1 MTDLDA
7 MQEHEYTGRF
17 NLAVWRGVFSFVAV
31 YRRLLIRL
39 AALGVVMAACD
50 VAFPILT
57 WIILSIVRGERPER
71 WTLLGHR
78 FSLLEMGAIYFTVAA
93 AWSLAVGLFIRAAGR
108 LSTNFAHDIRRRAFD
123 HLQDLSFSFYDR
135 HAAGWLVAR
144 LTSDC
149 DKLSHAVSWDFL
161 DIVWGTA
168 LLTGMAA
175 AMFYINATLALVIVA
190 CLPVLAAVSFL
201 FQKRILRTSR
211 NVRKT
216 NSVMT
221 ASYAECLAAIRT
233 TKSLTREEANLA
245 AFQEQSG
252 SMYAA
257 AVRNAVLSNTYYP
270 IVFTIGTIVTG
281 LALWAGGASV
291 LRGAIEIETLIFFL
305 FVAREFVFPILD
317 MSRVFAELQTSQ
329 AAAERLL
336 GLINTRP
343 EIVDSEEVRRA
354 KFEDRSSDTGAVPL
368 QEQEQGPDLPPQR
381 PGPLLRSSS
390 DFELRTSNFELAE
403 DGLPARID
411 EVRFEHVS
419 FAYKP
424 GQPVLEDFNLTARR
438 GQTVALVGPTGG
450 GKTTIVSLLCRFYE
464 PTAGSILLD
473 GRDYRTRSLHWL
485 QSSLGIV
492 LQEPHLFTGT
502 VRENIR
508 YGRLDATDA
517 EVESAA
523 RLVHAHEFIAA
534 GEGGYD
540 AEVGHRGE
548 RLSLG
553 QRQLVALARAV
564 LADPQIFIMDEAT
577 SSVDTATEKAIQD
590 AMHTVLAGRISFVIA
605 HRLSTIRRADLI
617 AVIDRGRIVEQGTH
631 ADLISRRGRYYRL
644 YTMQF
649 AQVQTAEILGKG
661 MGG

>member
-17 NLAVWRGVFSFVAV
+17 NLALWRGVLGFVGV
-31 YRRLLIRL
+31 YRKLLIRL
-39 AALGVVMAACD
+39 ALLGVVMAACD

-57 WIILSIVRGERPER
+57 WIILSIVRGEHPER

-78 FSLLEMGAIYFTVAA
+78 FNLWEMGAVYFAVAA

-175 AMFYINATLALVIVA
+175 AMFYIHATLALVIVA

-201 FQKRILRTSR
+201 FQKWILRTSR

-216 NSVMT
+216 NSLIT

-233 TKSLTREEANLA
+233 TKSLTREGDNLA

-252 SMYAA
+252 SMYAS

-336 GLINTRP
+336 GLINTKP
-343 EIVDSEEVRRA
+343 EIVDSSTGVSRSTGVPPMQKQEHGRDAHATPDHGQDARA
-354 KFEDRSSDTGAVPL
+354 THGRDAHAT
-368 QEQEQGPDLPPQR
+368 
-381 PGPLLRSSS
+381 
-390 DFELRTSNFELAE
+390 LAE

-548 RLSLG
+548 RISLG

-605 HRLSTIRRADLI
+605 HRLSTIRRANLI

-631 ADLISRRGRYYRL
+631 QDLIARRGRYYRL

-649 AQVQTAEILGKG
+649 AQVQTAEILGRG
-661 MGG
+661 IGG